1 MNTDLGMRPRHQ
13 NWRQRISESAR
24 GFEYGFG
31 LDSYC
36 EKFQETLMNIWK
48 IYLKMNL
55 SGVKQLSF
63 GDYFYG

>member
-13 NWRQRISESAR
+13 NWRQRTSESAR

-36 EKFQETLMNIWK
+36 EKFQETLNKNME
-48 IYLKMNL
+48 NL
-55 SGVKQLSF
+55 SQDEFIRSETTEF
-63 GDYFYG
+63 W